1 MVKNEMLKPGRLLD
15 NKGRLE
21 QRGWAPQPVLQY
33 NRKDIKA
40 APWRIKEWDFYQVTC
55 DDYVLQLTIGDLS
68 YVGNIAASIID
79 LRTGRFYTQSKNV
92 AFPFGRLGLPST
104 AETGDAGY
112 RTKGIEMSFE
122 VRGNKR
128 FISCR
133 WDNFL
138 NGQVFDTNV
147 ELTATGDDSMV
158 IAIPYDDDPRAF
170 YYNQKINCMKAQGY
184 AKIGSEVYDFAP
196 DKSFGL
202 LDWGRGVWTFSN
214 TWYWSNGSTLVD
226 GIPFGFNLGY
236 GFGDTSAASENTL
249 FYDGKAHK
257 ISQVNFGMPAPGEN
271 LMQKWHF
278 TSDDGRFDMY
288 FEPIYDR
295 FTHNTVLFLQM
306 SCHQV
311 FGRFTG
317 RAVLDD
323 GQVIEVKD
331 MTAFAERS
339 INRW

>member
-15 NKGRLE
+15 NKGRLI
-21 QRGWAPQPVLQY
+21 QSGWSPQPVMEY

-55 DDYVLQLTIGDLS
+55 DDYVLQLTIADLS
-68 YVGNIAASIID
+68 YVGNISASIID
-79 LRTGRFYTQSKNV
+79 LRTGKFYTRSKNV

-104 AETGDAGY
+104 AKTGDVRY
-112 RTKGIEMSFE
+112 RAKGIDMSFE
-122 VRGNKR
+122 VKGNKR

-147 ELTATGDDSMV
+147 ELTTSGDDSLV
-158 IAIPYDDDPRAF
+158 IAIPYDDPKAF

-184 AKIGSEVYDFAP
+184 TKIGSKVYDFTP

-236 GFGDTSAASENTL
+236 GFGDTSVASENTL

-257 ISQVNFGMPAPGEN
+257 ISQVNFGMPAPGED

-278 TSDDGRFDMY
+278 TSDDGRFDME

-295 FTHNTVLFLQM
+295 FTHNAVLFLQM